1 MPSKITDDNV
11 MWEKGWDAM
20 AEGAESDQDQSSKR
34 YDHPKIFGKT
44 RLFYK
49 NNGIQELRIL
59 KKK

>member
-1 MPSKITDDNV
+1 MNG
-11 MWEKGWDAM
+11 EKGFDAM

-49 NNGIQELRIL
+49 NNGIQELKTL